1 MFHTVE
7 GEADLLHSEKRP
19 RRPLQPGWVQMLRK
33 GGKILHFLS
42 FSSPHC
48 LDCHLPLSEHEQDSL
63 NLNIPPQ
70 GVATPPA
77 TGKQKKGKHKERLYL
92 TENLHFLLPES
103 VQFLQQKE
111 IKQLLTLK
119 TNSNNK
125 NKMNKSNKQL
135 KIMLKNNIPQ
145 IIKQQIGLFEE
156 F

>member
-1 MFHTVE
+1 M
-7 GEADLLHSEKRP
+7 
-19 RRPLQPGWVQMLRK
+19 
-33 GGKILHFLS
+33 
-42 FSSPHC
+42 
-48 LDCHLPLSEHEQDSL
+48 
-63 NLNIPPQ
+63 
-70 GVATPPA
+70 ATPPA
-77 TGKQKKGKHKERLYL
+77 TGKQKKVKHKEMLYL

-111 IKQLLTLK
+111 IKQPLTLK

-156 F
+156 FWGPYLQAFYF